1 MADTLA
7 NADMQEKGN
16 EMLHDAIDQ
25 LQCIASAEKLAGR
38 SAWTDILET
47 LQLQSEN

>member
-16 EMLHDAIDQ
+16 EMLYDSIDQ
-25 LQCIASAEKLAGR
+25 LQCIVSAEELAGR